1 MKNII
6 FLAPPAAGKGTCSDI
21 LKNTYDCKHISTGA
35 ILRSEIASQ
44 SSLGKEIKKIIDAGK
59 LVSDDYMIK
68 LIEETLSKLDKPFI
82 LDGFPRTINQAK
94 NLSILFDKLN
104 ISNYIVIY
112 LNIDKELAL
121 KDLGRQ
127 EGEEIGILRGK
138 EEKQLEIAKKHDE
151 AERYSQKGI
160 DYCKKNRRMNG
171 LPQLLYYNAV
181 ANSHLGRYELAIER
195 YEQAIVLFKL
205 LDKKKI
211 ALAVEEELNDLKCQQ
226 S

>member
-104 ISNYIVIY
+104 VYFPSYICSIFSIVMLIY
-112 LNIDKELAL
+112 LLVFN
-121 KDLGRQ
+121 
-127 EGEEIGILRGK
+127 
-138 EEKQLEIAKKHDE
+138 
-151 AERYSQKGI
+151 
-160 DYCKKNRRMNG
+160 
-171 LPQLLYYNAV
+171 
-181 ANSHLGRYELAIER
+181 
-195 YEQAIVLFKL
+195 
-205 LDKKKI
+205 KKI
-211 ALAVEEELNDLKCQQ
+211 VKDELEKRFHI
-226 S
+226 

>member
-21 LKNTYDCKHISTGA
+21 LKNTYDCEHISTGA

-44 SSLGKEIKKIIDAGK
+44 SSLGKEIKEIIDAGK

-82 LDGFPRTINQAK
+82 LDGFPRTINQAQ

-121 KDLGRQ
+121 KRTLGRVTC
-127 EGEEIGILRGK
+127 EKCGRSYNIFFDGFKPKEDGICDDCKTALTVRGDDNEESFKVRFDTYVQNTLPIIEYYKNLNKLVEIDVNNKDLNLKEKLMEILS
-138 EEKQLEIAKKHDE
+138 D
-151 AERYSQKGI
+151 
-160 DYCKKNRRMNG
+160 
-171 LPQLLYYNAV
+171 
-181 ANSHLGRYELAIER
+181 
-195 YEQAIVLFKL
+195 
-205 LDKKKI
+205 
-211 ALAVEEELNDLKCQQ
+211 
-226 S
+226 